1 MIYCGDEHT
10 DMYGTF
16 IDIFLDLACIIR
28 DVKRTFQEDFDEET
42 VDKIITLAGKAA
54 YVDED
59 GKDGEKQMRELA
71 KELET
76 LIVSADERKR
86 NKE

>member
-10 DMYGTF
+10 DIHGNF
-16 IDIFLDLACIIR
+16 LDIFLDLACIIH
-28 DVKRTFQEDFDEET
+28 DVRAAFLEDFDEET
-42 VDKIITLAGKAA
+42 VDKIITLAGRAA

-59 GKDGEKQMRELA
+59 RKKGDKQICELA

-76 LIVSADERKR
+76 LIISAGERKR